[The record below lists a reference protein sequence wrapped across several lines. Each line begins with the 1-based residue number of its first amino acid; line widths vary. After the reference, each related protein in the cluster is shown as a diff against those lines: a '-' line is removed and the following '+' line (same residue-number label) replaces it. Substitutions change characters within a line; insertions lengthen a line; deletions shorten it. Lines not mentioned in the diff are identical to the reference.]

1 MFFVVG
7 SILIIIAILHY
18 VSMIAYGIAVEFKCG
33 IKGISKKL
41 KFILMLFNTII
52 IDGCL
57 IGFIIFFII
66 GIIKS

>member
-7 SILIIIAILHY
+7 SILMIIAILHY
-18 VSMIAYGIAVEFKCG
+18 ISMIAHGIAVEFKCG
-33 IKGISKKL
+33 ITEIPKKL
-41 KFILMLFNTII
+41 KFILMFFNTII

-57 IGFIIFFII
+57 VGFIIFFII